1 MLQVLKRINA
11 SIRNNLVS
19 NWWIKRCNLPFILKL
34 KSTNSKSKEG
44 IHSSQNTALCDSFWE
59 PPNLTWVMSAVIQ
72 HIGPC
77 YGNTEFI
84 KKKRN
89 KQRKPKKKCISSTK
103 SYGSLHSFYF
113 QHLFFFHWKKTIP
126 DILARQEIRKEIGT
140 WLFSGKVS
148 E

>member
-1 MLQVLKRINA
+1 MQLAIHPK
-11 SIRNNLVS
+11 
-19 NWWIKRCNLPFILKL
+19 IKEHKFKKQRGHSQQSKYSSVRFFLRA
-34 KSTNSKSKEG
+34 SKS
-44 IHSSQNTALCDSFWE
+44 NLCDVS
-59 PPNLTWVMSAVIQ
+59 TVIQ
-72 HIGPC
+72 HIGPYC
-77 YGNTEFI
+77 GNTEFI

-89 KQRKPKKKCISSTK
+89 KQRKQTKKWISSTK